1 MDFPER
7 IYLIDCNPAF
17 AIKQEGDTEYIRK
30 DVVDN
35 MLQVAEDHA
44 YLAGQEAMRE
54 KLIGKAYERAKNQF
68 KNAHELYRGVL
79 CPWEAV
85 QISVGKVFPELIDDE
100 EIKDFCTNKKWY
112 ERKRKE
118 IKED

>member
-7 IYLIDCNPAF
+7 IYLIDCNPSF

-54 KLIGKAYERAKNQF
+54 KLIDKACEWLKANF
-68 KNAHELYRGVL
+68 NMPDDFELH
-79 CPWEAV
+79 
-85 QISVGKVFPELIDDE
+85 F
-100 EIKDFCTNKKWY
+100 IKTT
-112 ERKRKE
+112 
-118 IKED
+118 ED